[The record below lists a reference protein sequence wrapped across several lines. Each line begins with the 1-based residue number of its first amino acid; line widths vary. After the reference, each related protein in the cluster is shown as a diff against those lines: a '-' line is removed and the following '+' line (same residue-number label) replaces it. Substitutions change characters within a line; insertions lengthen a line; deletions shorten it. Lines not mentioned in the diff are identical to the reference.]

1 MTDKIKDKI
10 AALLAKA
17 EGTDNL
23 FEADSFMAK
32 VNELLERH
40 QMDLHEIRKHSG
52 VNADPMGHQSGETK
66 LYASILWARRAGS
79 ALARYY
85 GCKMI
90 YWKRGNHFI
99 YEIVGPESGRTTFE
113 LLFPFVISQC
123 KQRANRLWIKH
134 GEQSKSV
141 WEREVGQA
149 LEARIWKLVP
159 QVEAKRAENEA
170 NALVPVDDLQAYV
183 DEHLGKVK
191 VNKKNNFNF
200 GVEAAQ
206 AAAGI
211 SINVQ
216 ATGKSTKLI
225 GKDGK

>member
-1 MTDKIKDKI
+1 MSEKIKSKI

-52 VNADPMGHQSGETK
+52 VNADPIGKQVGGTNI
-66 LYASILWARRAGS
+66 YASILWARGVAS

-85 GCKMI
+85 GCQFV
-90 YWKRGNHFI
+90 YWRRGNHI
-99 YEIVGPESGRTTFE
+99 TYDIAGTESARTTFE
-113 LLFPFVISQC
+113 LLLPFVISQA
-123 KQRANRLWIKH
+123 KQQASRLWVLH
-134 GEQSKSV
+134 GRKKKSV

-149 LEARIWKLVP
+149 LEVRIWALVP
-159 QVEAKRAENEA
+159 KADKKRAENEA
-170 NALVPVDDLQAYV
+170 NALVPVNDLDA
-183 DEHLGKVK
+183 
-191 VNKKNNFNF
+191 FM
-200 GVEAAQ
+200 EAQYGEIKEGRETKFDYGFAARQ
-206 AAAGI
+206 AAEKI

-216 ATGKSTKLI
+216 ATGKHTKLL
-225 GKDGK
+225 GS